1 MANFLPEWAE
11 ITADH
16 RSSYCS
22 FICAIVSPLG
32 RGKELLVLKGSNS
45 TPLVWIGLTQAQL
58 KLFKDPKAVHKVC
71 NKDGLSH
78 FVLYTSSVKT
88 GQTTRDE
95 VRKTLRG
102 QT

>member
-1 MANFLPEWAE
+1 MANFSPEWAE

-16 RSSYCS
+16 RSSS
-22 FICAIVSPLG
+22 CAIVSPLG

-95 VRKTLRG
+95 VRKTLRS